1 MITWL
6 TLGPIFLVPSII
18 LTALA
23 SCPTFLF
30 RGRVLGGGPVREFYL
45 NHFVLPVLPHDA
57 GVRLVDWFSSATV
70 VQEWLLALVAAINI
84 NAALLPLLYGLGFCV
99 ITVSSWMAR
108 KNIELQ
114 RRGMR

>member
-6 TLGPIFLVPSII
+6 TLWPLLLVPSII

-23 SCPTFLF
+23 SCPTVMFK
-30 RGRVLGGGPVREFYL
+30 GRVLGGGPVREFYL
-45 NHFVLPVLPHDA
+45 NHFVLPVLPHDVGA
-57 GVRLVDWFSSATV
+57 RLVDWFSSATV
-70 VQEWLLALVAAINI
+70 VQEWFLALATAINI
-84 NAALLPLLYGLGFCV
+84 NAALLPLLYLLGFCV
-99 ITVSSWMAR
+99 INVSAWMAR

>member
-6 TLGPIFLVPSII
+6 TLWPILLVPSII
-18 LTALA
+18 LMALA

-30 RGRVLGGGPVREFYL
+30 RGRMLGGGPVREFYL
-45 NHFVLPVLPHDA
+45 NNFVLPVLPHDA
-57 GVRLVDWFSSATV
+57 GARLVEWFSSATV
-70 VQEWLLALVAAINI
+70 VQEWFLALAAAINI
-84 NAALLPLLYGLGFCV
+84 NAALLPLLYALGFCA
-99 ITVSSWMAR
+99 INVSAWMAR